1 MDSRWHADVWFEPTV
16 VVEVLAAEITISPHH
31 TAAWGVL
38 KPDAG
43 LALRFPRFTGRWRDD
58 KAPEDATTVEE
69 VLAMYRTARRMPGSA

>member
-1 MDSRWHADVWFEPTV
+1 VWFEPTLV
-16 VVEVLAAEITISPHH
+16 VDVLAAEITVSPHH

-58 KAPEDATTVEE
+58 KAPEDATTVTEA
-69 VLAMYRTARRMPGSA
+69 VGMYRAARRAPAGA